1 MIRLKLGNVKPA
13 WQYATQ
19 HAHHFQ
25 DFVFKFSTGYQ
36 RCCRGLLA
44 FSFSFFHVFSFFITS
59 QTTVETGSTTY
70 RCKPGIVMESE
81 LRRGRGG
88 KYKTKFD
95 VKGPRVFC
103 AVRATPTRKLVCSP
117 PPTMSDAVLR
127 PLRIALVSHKVRN
140 RPLRSSQPHSLREI
154 GRCMAVDRETAGHH
168 SIE

>member
-1 MIRLKLGNVKPA
+1 MPLNMHIISKILCSSFPPVISA
-13 WQYATQ
+13 VAE
-19 HAHHFQ
+19 
-25 DFVFKFSTGYQ
+25 
-36 RCCRGLLA
+36 A
-44 FSFSFFHVFSFFITS
+44 FSRFRFFHVFSFFITS
-59 QTTVETGSTTY
+59 QTTVEIGSTTY

-103 AVRATPTRKLVCSP
+103 AVRATPKRNLVCSP